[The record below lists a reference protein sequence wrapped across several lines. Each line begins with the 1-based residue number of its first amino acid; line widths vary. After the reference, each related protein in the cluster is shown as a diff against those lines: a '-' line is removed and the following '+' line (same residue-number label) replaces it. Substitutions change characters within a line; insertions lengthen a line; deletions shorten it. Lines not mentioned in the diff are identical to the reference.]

1 MADGV
6 LGVLDVLFY
15 KILLD
20 SDGLRQITWLVNV
33 KSLGYGHMVAEELE
47 RNDREERSQGH
58 ECRRHL
64 DVVVDQVLHLLVAL
78 GHHSSDTTLAGDDL
92 LHVAEDFLVQLVVGS
107 QKDYRHLAVDK
118 CDRAVLHFGCRISL
132 SMDIRYFL

>member
-6 LGVLDVLFY
+6 FCVLDVLFY

-20 SDGLRQITWLVNV
+20 SDGLRQVTGLVNV

-58 ECRRHL
+58 ECWWHL

-92 LHVAEDFLVQLVVGS
+92 LIFSYSWWWVARKTTG
-107 QKDYRHLAVDK
+107 
-118 CDRAVLHFGCRISL
+118 ISL
-132 SMDIRYFL
+132 SISAIGPCFISAAGYPSAWI